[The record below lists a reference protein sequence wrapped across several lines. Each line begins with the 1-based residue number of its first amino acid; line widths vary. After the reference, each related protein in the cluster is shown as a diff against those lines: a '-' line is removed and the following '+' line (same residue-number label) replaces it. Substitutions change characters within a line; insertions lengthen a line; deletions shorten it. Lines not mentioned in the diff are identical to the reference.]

1 MVKKMKERCN
11 LCGKQFDR
19 FDRSTGLKYVS
30 QLGYGSA
37 FDGSVL
43 VLRLCVDCLDDIVSE
58 CVIDPLYVSAEELDE
73 DDFEYEE
80 DEDDGEGD

>member
-19 FDRSTGLKYVS
+19 FDRASGLKYVQ
-30 QLGYGSA
+30 QLGFGSA

-43 VLRLCVDCLDDIVSE
+43 VLRLCVDCLDDLASE
-58 CVIDPLYVSAEELDE
+58 CVINPLFVSAEEIDE
-73 DDFEYEE
+73 DDFEDECDEDGEE
-80 DEDDGEGD
+80 D